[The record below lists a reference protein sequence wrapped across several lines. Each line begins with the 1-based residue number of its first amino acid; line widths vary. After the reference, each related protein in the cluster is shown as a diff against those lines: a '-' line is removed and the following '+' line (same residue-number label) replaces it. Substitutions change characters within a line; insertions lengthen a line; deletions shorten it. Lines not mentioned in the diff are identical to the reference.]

1 MRVPVLMPHQR
12 NNFELVKKSNHK
24 IDLIKLTADIKN
36 LTVSLHKTYN
46 QLSLQM
52 KKDAKDPWYESCG
65 SFELSKPEKDYNLI
79 IPELKGTYIE
89 EMFESLPFKPIRS
102 RLMKLNPKSC
112 YSIHEDP
119 DARYHIAILTNPKAK
134 FVFTKKEKLF
144 HIPADEHLYWVDT
157 REEHT
162 FINGSLDSS
171 RLHLIMGYDNDIL

>member
-1 MRVPVLMPHQR
+1 MK
-12 NNFELVKKSNHK
+12 NNKS
-24 IDLIKLTADIKN
+24 T
-36 LTVSLHKTYN
+36 T
-46 QLSLQM
+46 
-52 KKDAKDPWYESCG
+52 G
-65 SFELSKPEKDYNLI
+65 SFFGDIIKATKAGGASSMTKTLKAKKGDTLSTIAKTNNITLAK
-79 IPELKGTYIE
+79 
-89 EMFESLPFKPIRS
+89 
-102 RLMKLNPKSC
+102 LMKLNPKSC